1 MNAFAFHDFDCMT
14 LADHQVESAEF
25 NGKLNQ
31 ESKEE
36 SGGIFLSPA
45 FYYPLDRSKEKVKCE
60 LAIFQCNYQALNP
73 NLSKILLHSLNF
85 LSKM

>member
-1 MNAFAFHDFDCMT
+1 MNALAFHDFDCMT

-45 FYYPLDRSKEKVKCE
+45 LYYPLEGLWTAFKPQIKKKSH
-60 LAIFQCNYQALNP
+60 NHN
-73 NLSKILLHSLNF
+73 
-85 LSKM
+85 

>member
-36 SGGIFLSPA
+36 SGGIF
-45 FYYPLDRSKEKVKCE
+45 
-60 LAIFQCNYQALNP
+60 FQPCF
-73 NLSKILLHSLNF
+73 ILPTWRAVNRIQTTNQKKSHNHN
-85 LSKM
+85 